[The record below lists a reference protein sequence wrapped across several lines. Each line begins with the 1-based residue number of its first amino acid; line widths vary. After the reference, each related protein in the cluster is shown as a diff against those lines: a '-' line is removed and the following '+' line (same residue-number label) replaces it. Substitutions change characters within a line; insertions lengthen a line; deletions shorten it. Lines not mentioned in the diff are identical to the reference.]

1 MSFALLRQN
10 DARCHKFRERRFL
23 FTVDRVQ
30 KLKVATQSSTEENA
44 AIVAM
49 KNMLFG
55 CLDWLVGWKK
65 TEKEKQI
72 CHKLGINNSLCGI
85 RMWLTVFRSTRAPPP
100 KKRESTLSVPKT
112 RQTKKE

>member
-65 TEKEKQI
+65 
-72 CHKLGINNSLCGI
+72 N
-85 RMWLTVFRSTRAPPP
+85 R
-100 KKRESTLSVPKT
+100 KRETNMS
-112 RQTKKE
+112 QTGYQQLVMRYSHVVDSEQQRINK